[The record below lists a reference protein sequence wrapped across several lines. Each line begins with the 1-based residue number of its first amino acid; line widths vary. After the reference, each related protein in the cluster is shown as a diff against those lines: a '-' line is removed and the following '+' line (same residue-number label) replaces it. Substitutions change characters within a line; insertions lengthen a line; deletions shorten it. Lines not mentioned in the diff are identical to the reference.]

1 MKTYKE
7 YLQKI
12 PWPLAFFGILGLVLL
27 MWGSFAGHS
36 SSNTKI
42 EKTTAESPPQD
53 DEEKLKEILST
64 LGLGSVKV
72 MITYSDNGKLYLAT
86 DIKTET
92 EYDKNQ
98 VKSIKEDREIVRMRQ
113 DNGETGY
120 ILQRQAAKVSG
131 VVITLNKKISTA
143 QKLMLIE
150 AVRALWDL
158 PLGRIVILGRC

>member
-12 PWPLAFFGILGLVLL
+12 PWPLVFFGILGLVLL
-27 MWGSFAGHS
+27 IWGSFAGRS
-36 SSNTKI
+36 SPKTKQEI
-42 EKTTAESPPQD
+42 TQESSPQD
-53 DEEKLKEILST
+53 EEEKLRELLSS
-64 LGLGSVKV
+64 LGLGSLKV
-72 MITYSDNGKLYLAT
+72 MITYQDNGKLYLAT

-131 VVITLNKKISTA
+131 VVITLSKKISTA

-150 AVRALWDL
+150 AMRALWDL
-158 PLGRIVILGRC
+158 PLGRIVILGKE